1 MPYKFKGK
9 RDCTQSGGSKGKF
22 QTVKNDGSKRCYK
35 TEKQYKASQAWAHEY
50 DEAGYGEEINEDI
63 ARILVGDFTLEEG
76 QAINPRK
83 HYLDSGYSGGAARA
97 INYMTWLSDGMPT
110 AADNKPYADDIENFI
125 NFRNSYGAFET
136 FSSATLFSFQQTGDL
151 SKDEIELGKGT
162 KIQLLEPMSN
172 TTINDNKVAMKGRA
186 VGSLIKVKTQQG
198 LEGYLHI
205 NRIHHNLAGT
215 SKGKINDAEI
225 GAAIESVV
233 FAAIN
238 GLGRD
243 EAFEMAV
250 RDPRAAKYPNAS
262 DSEKARFESLM
273 KSGYDSVENYLS
285 KDTAPSFSDPVDP
298 RPQEGEGNTAAVDV
312 PVNAGGQTAEIHVK
326 YNDKTRMFG
335 LRKADGSKASP
346 EFTKARNAVLSQY
359 VPTLPSYM
367 SWVSSYK
374 KRTNFDPYMIADLSN
389 KEVEGRL
396 RKFGTIEI
404 GPDWNPMTEA
414 TPEGASNVF
423 LDPRSLVTNMHKD
436 GIFQSGISSLM
447 QLDPLLLAKPPF
459 DLIPGLLKTDVENA
473 IRPNADRAPGG
484 VYYFNFS
491 GKGSTATL
499 EVMAFAVD
507 LEVNVVVHNSIE
519 GQSSKSKGYDIQVE
533 VGGETLTPF
542 QIQIS
547 SLARGK
553 PLQVGK
559 TSDLPKLLSLID
571 PEKSNKVPER
581 VEKVIEDGLIR
592 KMIEELTV
600 ISESQISLIIEE
612 LTGADKSEIKK
623 MIAKEIEGTA
633 NKKMT
638 QKVFQAEFNK
648 ELKKALGVSFIGE
661 PGKINKF
668 VADTI
673 QKEIEKMFKDKATQ
687 NQIGEITKAVI
698 KKLYRELSYSSVHI
712 VDRIKL

>member
-1 MPYKFKGK
+1 MPYKSKGK
-9 RDCTQSGGSKGKF
+9 KDCTQSDGSKGKY
-22 QTVKNDGSKRCYK
+22 QTVKKDGTKRCYK
-35 TEKQYKASQAWAHEY
+35 SKKQYDAAMAWAHEA
-50 DEAGYGEEINEDI
+50 DEEYGAEINEDI
-63 ARILVGDFTLEEG
+63 MRILVGDFTLDEG

-97 INYMTWLSDGMPT
+97 INYMAWLSDGMPT
-110 AADNKPYADDIENFI
+110 AADDKPYTDDIENFI

-136 FSSATLFSFQQTGDL
+136 SSSATLFSFQQTGDL

-162 KIQLLEPMSN
+162 KVQLLEPMSS
-172 TTINDNKVAMKGRA
+172 TVINDNKAAMKGRA
-186 VGSLIKVKTQQG
+186 VGSLIRVKTQNG
-198 LEGYLHI
+198 LEGYLHV
-205 NRIHHNLAGT
+205 NKIHHNLAGT
-215 SKGKINDAEI
+215 AKGKINDAEI

-250 RDPRAAKYPNAS
+250 KDSRAAKYPNAT
-262 DSEKARFESLM
+262 DSEKSRFESLM
-273 KSGYDSVENYLS
+273 KTGYDAVESYLAG
-285 KDTAPSFSDPVDP
+285 DAAPKFSEPVDP
-298 RPQEGEGNTAAVDV
+298 RPEEGEGNTAAVDV
-312 PVNAGGQTAEIHVK
+312 PVKAGGQTAEIHVK

-346 EFTKARNAVLSQY
+346 EFTKARNEVLKRY
-359 VPTLPSYM
+359 VPTLESYAA
-367 SWVSSYK
+367 WVSNYK
-374 KRTNFDPYMIADLSN
+374 KRANFDPYMIADLSN

-414 TPEGASNVF
+414 TPEGASKVF

-507 LEVNVVVHNSIE
+507 LEVNVVVHNSIG

-533 VGGETLTPF
+533 VEGETLTPF
-542 QIQIS
+542 NIQIS

-571 PEKSNKVPER
+571 PEKSSKVPER
-581 VEKVIEDGLIR
+581 VEKVIEDGVIR
-592 KMIEELTV
+592 EMIEEITTF
-600 ISESQISLIIEE
+600 SESQTSLIIEE

-623 MIAKEIEGTA
+623 MITKEIEGTL
-633 NKKMT
+633 NKRET
-638 QKVFQAEFNK
+638 QKVFRAEFEK
-648 ELKKALGVSFIGE
+648 ELKKSRTLKDVVRAEIKAL
-661 PGKINKF
+661 
-668 VADTI
+668 
-673 QKEIEKMFKDKATQ
+673 FKDKSTK
-687 NQIGEITKAVI
+687 NEVGEITKAVM
-698 KKLYRELSYSSVHI
+698 KKLYRDLSLNTPHVI
-712 VDRIKL
+712 DNIKL